1 MKLAVIA
8 VIGTLIAAPAF
19 AQAAMPSMSA
29 KAQAATS
36 KTVEGTGV
44 IEGLNAKAGTITL
57 HHGPIAALKWPAMTM
72 TFKGSADVFK
82 TAKKGQKVTFT
93 LRSDGNEIVAIR
105 PN

>member
-19 AQAAMPSMSA
+19 AQVAMPSMSA

-36 KTVEGTGV
+36 KTVEGKGV

-57 HHGPIAALKWPAMTM
+57 K
-72 TFKGSADVFK
+72 
-82 TAKKGQKVTFT
+82 
-93 LRSDGNEIVAIR
+93 SDGTEIVAIR